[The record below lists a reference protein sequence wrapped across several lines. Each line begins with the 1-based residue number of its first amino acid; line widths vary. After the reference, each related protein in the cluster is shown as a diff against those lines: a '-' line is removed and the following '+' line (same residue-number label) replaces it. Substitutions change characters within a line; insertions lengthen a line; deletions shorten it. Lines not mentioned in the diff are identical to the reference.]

1 VLIAP
6 VGRNRKEKPLTEF
19 FKYPKKEVTPES
31 LRKLEGKYKRKNLV
45 EFLVKEG
52 DLIIKIEDFKE
63 ILEPYNE
70 TEFIGEYSARA
81 LRFEFTE
88 EGDPEK
94 VVALTTEDEEIELE
108 YLE

>member
-1 VLIAP
+1 LV
-6 VGRNRKEKPLTEF
+6 
-19 FKYPKKEVTPES
+19 
-31 LRKLEGKYKRKNLV
+31 GKYKRKNLV

-52 DLIIKIEDFKE
+52 NLVIKIEDFE
-63 ILEPYNE
+63 EALEPYNE

-88 EGDPEK
+88 EGKPEK
-94 VVALTTEDEEIELE
+94 VVALNAEDEEIELD